1 MALIGLLLGLWI
13 WLSLFRV
20 VEVVD
25 KGKSSYSLIL
35 LKEAREGDRVVFS
48 YPNLNSPL
56 RISKVSKDEKGVLMV
71 DLNEEV
77 KEPLNEDLAVGV
89 VLF

>member
-13 WLSLFRV
+13 WLSLFRM
-20 VEVVD
+20 VEVFD
-25 KGKSSYSLIL
+25 EGKSSYSLIL

-56 RISKVSKDEKGVLMV
+56 RISKVSKSDKGILMV
-71 DLNEEV
+71 DLNEET
-77 KEPLNEDLAVGV
+77 KEPLNEDLTVGV